1 MNTITQNTTA
11 SRTSEDVDRLAA
23 YLRHAA
29 CLTPQQSAKQISEFG
44 AGRRFVL
51 PDVSTEISDDNQW
64 KGHAERADLIA
75 KHGLYGSEADA
86 AEGERFANAPL
97 IAERRKALS
106 EGFLDFGATASARA
120 DELAADLSISVAQ
133 AMATLKAENA
143 ERALPSDYLTVA
155 QRAEGAPEMGGD
167 MNDVFSGSAKSQS
180 NKMSAAIDRAAGIKE
195 GNLK

>member
-1 MNTITQNTTA
+1 MTRNLIAQTSPKSAPDVARMSRYMQTYALLSPTAASTLITQFA
-11 SRTSEDVDRLAA
+11 SG
-23 YLRHAA
+23 H
-29 CLTPQQSAKQISEFG
+29 KIIM
-44 AGRRFVL
+44 
-51 PDVSTEISDDNQW
+51 PDVSVALDERLQW
-64 KGHAERADLIA
+64 DGHGERARLIA
-75 KHGLYGSEADA
+75 EYGLYASAADA
-86 AEGERFANAPL
+86 AEGGRSVNAPL
-97 IAERRKALS
+97 IAKRRKALS
-106 EGFLDFGATASARA
+106 EGFLDWGATASARA

-143 ERALPSDYLTVA
+143 ERALPSDYQTVA